1 MPLKVWQLPPKLL
14 KWSKY
19 SWNLKNKQNP
29 LKTSENDQNTHKL
42 SQNTLDVLD
51 FGIILVGFKL
61 FCSFYRILGHFADMS
76 NVEGYFFN
84 HFRCLGH
91 FGHLRG
97 IKIWPLI
104 DENQQAFKDPLHVLV
119 GPITRARSKKIKEA
133 LNGLIQEIWVDSNTR
148 HSKLGPKEDE
158 GVINLIQ
165 AIRGWS
171 ALIGHDLWRGLMDDW
186 LSSPIL
192 VDSHFSY
199 SGAYYFRRDLP

>member
-1 MPLKVWQLPPKLL
+1 MPLKVWQQPPKLL
-14 KWSKY
+14 KWLKY

-61 FCSFYRILGHFADMS
+61 FCSFYRILGHFAHMS

-91 FGHLRG
+91 FGNLRG

-119 GPITRARSKKIKEA
+119 GPITRARSKKIKET
-133 LNGLIQEIWVDSNTR
+133 LNRLIQEIWVDSNTR

-158 GVINLIQ
+158 EVINLIQ
-165 AIRGWS
+165 AIEGWS
-171 ALIGHDLWRGLMDDW
+171 ALIGRDLWRGLMADW
-186 LSSPIL
+186 LSSSI
-192 VDSHFSY
+192 
-199 SGAYYFRRDLP
+199 